1 MQFQDDDVAEEYYH
15 DAAWLNDYAWI
26 YIVGGI
32 LIMFAVLG
40 CCYCLCTMGGE
51 SATPPSTNG
60 YSVITSPAPSAA
72 LSPYDQKMYEAMST
86 DVKKKSMKK
95 QMSQAYPTLSPAQ
108 YQPAQYAPYGGAGSF
123 RAVPMPEKV
132 VDVEETKPKRQRNKS
147 ALTR

>member
-1 MQFQDDDVAEEYYH
+1 
-15 DAAWLNDYAWI
+15 
-26 YIVGGI
+26 
-32 LIMFAVLG
+32 MFAVLG

-51 SATPPSTNG
+51 SATPASTNG

-108 YQPAQYAPYGGAGSF
+108 SVKGYSQGPPMYNQHGQPMHYAPMHYGYPHPPPAQYQPVQYGGAGSF

-132 VDVEETKPKRQRNKS
+132 VDVEETKPEETKE
-147 ALTR
+147 